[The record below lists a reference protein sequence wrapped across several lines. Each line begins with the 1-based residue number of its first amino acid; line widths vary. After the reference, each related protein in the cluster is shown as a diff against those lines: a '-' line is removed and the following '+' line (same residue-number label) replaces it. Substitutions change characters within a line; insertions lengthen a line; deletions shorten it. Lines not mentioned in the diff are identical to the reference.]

1 MADALGEVTVAP
13 AWPVDD
19 PGDREGEVIAPAA
32 REAGLQ
38 RRRAALF
45 AAAGVLGSALLAM
58 VLFVGAQTGPGSQD
72 VAPGINVAAA
82 NILQLDVLDPGDQYV
97 APGFSLTD
105 QYSRRVSLGQWRGRP
120 VVLSFNDDQC
130 RDLCTL
136 LAQDIVA
143 ADQDLGAAAKRVVFL
158 SVNVNP
164 FYPQVRYV
172 RQWSDQH
179 GLGEVR
185 NWVFTTGPV
194 GALKAVWRRY
204 GIYVGL
210 DYKDRT
216 VVHGTQLFFVSPS
229 GRVAAI
235 GDFGD
240 NAASTSLY
248 AHAMAQMA
256 VDLLPAAQRSAVG
269 GPVVP
274 MPTQQN
280 ATVGAPAP
288 SFRLPLLTDPRRQV
302 TSSAL
307 KGRYVV
313 LNFWASTCTMCA
325 QEMPQIEQ
333 AYRELGKTVAFV
345 GVDVSGQRLSAAA
358 FAKQEGATYPLVSD
372 AQGSLAGSYRAP
384 GLPFTVIVGPAG
396 TVLVRHP
403 GAMTTEQLV
412 YVLKSEDPALAT

>member
-1 MADALGEVTVAP
+1 VQPAHDRDEREDEVKAP
-13 AWPVDD
+13 
-19 PGDREGEVIAPAA
+19 GG
-32 REAGLQ
+32 REAGLR

-45 AAAGVLGSALLAM
+45 ASAGVLGSALLAM
-58 VLFVGAQTGPGSQD
+58 VLFAGTRTGPGSQD
-72 VAPGINVAAA
+72 VAPGVNVAAA
-82 NILQLDVLDPGDQYV
+82 NLLQLDVLSPNGQYM
-97 APGFSLTD
+97 APGFSLSD
-105 QYSRRVSLGQWRGRP
+105 QYGRTVSLEQWRGRA

-143 ADQDLGAAAKRVVFL
+143 ADQDMGAGARRVVFL

-164 FYPQVRYV
+164 FYSQVRYV
-172 RQWSDQH
+172 RQWSAQH
-179 GLGEVR
+179 GLGQVH

-194 GALKAVWRRY
+194 GSLKAVWRRW

-216 VVHGTQLFFVSPS
+216 VVHGTQLFFVSPT
-229 GRVAAI
+229 GHVVAI

-248 AHAMAQMA
+248 AHSMAQMA
-256 VDLLPAAQRSAVG
+256 VDLLPPAQRSTVG

-274 MPTQQN
+274 MPTQSN

-288 SFRLPLLTDPRRQV
+288 SFRLPLLADPQRQM

-307 KGRYVV
+307 RGRYAV
-313 LNFWASTCTMCA
+313 LNFWASTCTACA

-333 AYRELGKTVAFV
+333 AYRELGKKVAFI
-345 GVDVSGQRLSAAA
+345 GVLVSGQRVAAAA
-358 FAKQEGATYPLVSD
+358 FAKHEGATYPLVSD

-384 GLPFTVIVGPAG
+384 GLPFTAIVGPTG

-403 GAMTTEQLV
+403 GAVTTEQLV